1 MGPNLVYD
9 GVVLMSAGDW
19 VRHHGADDPLFVV
32 IGLASGADREQTRAR
47 LQASLPDDI
56 VVLTPDELRAREV
69 TFTISA
75 APIGLIFG
83 LGALLGLLVGMIFS
97 YQVLYNEV
105 SDCRAQFTTLRA
117 MGFDSGY
124 FAAVIVTQALLLAAL
139 GALLG
144 LLASDAAYRAIAAA
158 SHMAMALTVPRAAAI
173 TLLTMLF
180 CLGAGLAAARR
191 LQRLEPAE
199 LL

>member
-1 MGPNLVYD
+1 
-9 GVVLMSAGDW
+9 
-19 VRHHGADDPLFVV
+19 
-32 IGLASGADREQTRAR
+32 
-47 LQASLPDDI
+47 
-56 VVLTPDELRAREV
+56 
-69 TFTISA
+69 
-75 APIGLIFG
+75 
-83 LGALLGLLVGMIFS
+83 
-97 YQVLYNEV
+97 
-105 SDCRAQFTTLRA
+105 
-117 MGFDSGY
+117 
-124 FAAVIVTQALLLAAL
+124 LLLAAL